1 MAPELRNLPHI
12 ASMAFNEPLMLEP
25 AYARVF
31 FCALAG
37 QLGITRL
44 TDAASGMTLGAEQI
58 AEPLALFGDDDE
70 LNPRL
75 SRSYQV
81 TNGIAVLPVSGT
93 LVSKTRALQPYS
105 GMTGYNGIIA
115 RLQQAMSDPSVDG
128 IMLDMDTPGGMVSG
142 AFDCADII
150 ARMRDIKPV
159 WALAND
165 MNCSAGQLIASA
177 ASRRMVTQTARTG
190 SIGVMMAH
198 SNYGAALKTSGVE
211 VTLIYSGDHKV
222 DGNPYEKLPKDV
234 RADFQ
239 TRIDATRQMFAEKVS
254 AYTGMSVQA
263 VLDTEAAVF
272 SGQESVDS
280 GLADELVNNTD
291 ALIVMREALDRRKKV
306 TIGGNMP
313 SPSASAVSTEPAN
326 QAVTQNA
333 GQTEQVTTLNATTV
347 AVAAPADISEQV
359 SAAVAAENGRI
370 MGILNCEEAK
380 GRESQARVLAETPG
394 MTVESAQRILSAA
407 PQSAQA
413 RTDTALDRLMEASP
427 GALSAGNASAE
438 AGDDLL
444 NTPV

>member
-1 MAPELRNLPHI
+1 MAHELRNLPHI

-44 TDAASGMTLGAEQI
+44 TDTVSGITLDAGQI
-58 AEPLALFGDDDE
+58 AEPLALFGDDDDME
-70 LNPRL
+70 PRP

-81 TNGIAVLPVSGT
+81 ANGIAVLPVSGT

-115 RLQQAMSDPSVDG
+115 RLQQAISDPGVDG
-128 IMLDMDTPGGMVSG
+128 ILLDMDTPGGMVSG

-150 ARMRDIKPV
+150 ARMRDIKPI

-165 MNCSAGQLIASA
+165 MNCSAGQLIASS
-177 ASRRMVTQTARTG
+177 ASRRLVTQTARTG

-198 SNYGAALKTSGVE
+198 SNYGAALKTNGVE

-222 DGNPYEKLPKDV
+222 DGNPYEKLPEDV

-254 AYTGMSVQA
+254 AYTGMSVQD
-263 VLDTEAAVF
+263 VLNTEAAVF
-272 SGQESVDS
+272 SGQESVDN

-291 ALIVMREALDRRKKV
+291 ALGVMREALDRRKKT
-306 TIGGNMP
+306 TIGGTMP
-313 SPSASAVSTEPAN
+313 SPSASAATNNPAD
-326 QAVTQNA
+326 QSATQTTA
-333 GQTEQVTTLNATTV
+333 PAEQVTTVDATTT
-347 AVAAPADISEQV
+347 AAMSPVDVSAQV

-394 MTVESAQRILSAA
+394 MTVESAQRILAAA

-413 RTDTALDRLMEASP
+413 RTDTALDRLMEAAP
-427 GALSAGNASAE
+427 GALSAGNASTDSV
-438 AGDDLL
+438 DDLL
-444 NTPV
+444 NTPI

>member
-1 MAPELRNLPHI
+1 MTPELRNLPHI

-44 TDAASGMTLGAEQI
+44 TDTVSGATLGAEQI
-58 AEPLALFGDDDE
+58 AEPLALFGDDE
-70 LNPRL
+70 EVGPRTA
-75 SRSYQV
+75 RSYQI

-93 LVSKTRALQPYS
+93 LVSKTRSLQPYS

-115 RLQQAMSDPSVDG
+115 RLQQAMSDPGVDG
-128 IMLDMDTPGGMVSG
+128 ILLDMDTPGGMVAG

-150 ARMRDIKPV
+150 ARMRDIKPI

-177 ASRRMVTQTARTG
+177 ASRRLVTQTARTG

-198 SNYGAALKTSGVE
+198 SNYGAALKTQGVE

-234 RADFQ
+234 RDDFQ
-239 TRIDATRQMFAEKVS
+239 TRIDATRRMFAEKVAS
-254 AYTGMSVQA
+254 YTGMSVQS

-272 SGQESVDS
+272 SGQESVDA
-280 GLADELVNNTD
+280 GLAEELVNNTD
-291 ALIVMREALDRRKKV
+291 ALNVMRESLNKRK
-306 TIGGNMP
+306 TISPGGNMEKVTT
-313 SPSASAVSTEPAN
+313 ASAAAADSIQATASAEPAN
-326 QAVTQNA
+326 TVESAAAV
-333 GQTEQVTTLNATTV
+333 V
-347 AVAAPADISEQV
+347 ASPAEVSARVAAAV
-359 SAAVAAENGRI
+359 SAENGRI
-370 MGILNCEEAK
+370 MGILNCDEAK

-394 MTVESAQRILSAA
+394 MTVESAQRILAAA

-413 RTDTALDRLMEASP
+413 RSDTALDRLMETAP
-427 GALSAGNASAE
+427 GALSTDNASAG

>member
-1 MAPELRNLPHI
+1 MTPELRNLPHI

-37 QLGITRL
+37 QLGISRL
-44 TDAASGMTLGAEQI
+44 TDAASGITLGAEQI
-58 AEPLALFGDDDE
+58 AEPLALFGDDEDMGTR
-70 LNPRL
+70 P

-81 TNGIAVLPVSGT
+81 TNGIAILPVSGT
-93 LVSKTRALQPYS
+93 LVSKTRSLQPYS

-115 RLQQAMSDPSVDG
+115 RLQQAMSDPGVDG
-128 IMLDMDTPGGMVSG
+128 ILLDMDTPGGMVSG

-150 ARMRDIKPV
+150 ARMRDIKPI

-177 ASRRMVTQTARTG
+177 ASRQLVTQTARTG

-198 SNYGAALKTSGVE
+198 SNYGAALKTNGVE

-272 SGQESVDS
+272 SGQESVDV
-280 GLADELVNNTD
+280 GLAGELVNNTD
-291 ALIVMREALDRRKKV
+291 VLNVMRDALNKRKMI
-306 TIGGNMP
+306 TTGGNMTQTTAP
-313 SPSASAVSTEPAN
+313 AATTQSSATPTATQTTASTEP
-326 QAVTQNA
+326 
-333 GQTEQVTTLNATTV
+333 VTTAEVATTDV
-347 AVAAPADISEQV
+347 SALV
-359 SAAVAAENGRI
+359 SAAVVAENDRI

-380 GRESQARVLAETPG
+380 GRDTQARVLAETPG
-394 MTVESAQRILSAA
+394 MTVESAQRILAAA

-413 RTDTALDRLMEASP
+413 RTDTALDRLMEAAP

>member
-1 MAPELRNLPHI
+1 MAHELRNLPHI

-44 TDAASGMTLGAEQI
+44 TDTVSGITLDAGQI
-58 AEPLALFGDDDE
+58 AEPLALFGEDDDMDTR
-70 LNPRL
+70 P

-81 TNGIAVLPVSGT
+81 ANGIAVLPVSGT

-115 RLQQAMSDPSVDG
+115 RLQQAISDPGVDG
-128 IMLDMDTPGGMVSG
+128 ILLDMDTPGGMVSG

-150 ARMRDIKPV
+150 ARMRDIKPI

-165 MNCSAGQLIASA
+165 MNCSAGQLIASS
-177 ASRRMVTQTARTG
+177 ASRRLVTQTARTG

-198 SNYGAALKTSGVE
+198 SNYGAALKTNGVE

-222 DGNPYEKLPKDV
+222 DGNPYEKLPEDV

-254 AYTGMSVQA
+254 AYTGMSVQD
-263 VLDTEAAVF
+263 VLNTEAAVF
-272 SGQESVDS
+272 SGQESVDN

-291 ALIVMREALDRRKKV
+291 ALGVMREALDRRKKT
-306 TIGGNMP
+306 TIGGTMP
-313 SPSASAVSTEPAN
+313 SPSASAATNNPAD
-326 QAVTQNA
+326 QSATQTTA
-333 GQTEQVTTLNATTV
+333 PAEQVTTVDATTT
-347 AVAAPADISEQV
+347 AAMSPVDVSAQV

-394 MTVESAQRILSAA
+394 MTVESAQRILAAA

-413 RTDTALDRLMEASP
+413 RTDTALDRLMEAAP
-427 GALSAGNASAE
+427 GAVSAGNASTDSV
-438 AGDDLL
+438 DDLL

>member
-1 MAPELRNLPHI
+1 MAHELRNLPHI

-44 TDAASGMTLGAEQI
+44 TDTVSGITLDAGQI
-58 AEPLALFGDDDE
+58 AEPLALFGEDDDMDTR
-70 LNPRL
+70 P

-81 TNGIAVLPVSGT
+81 ANGIAVLPVSGT

-115 RLQQAMSDPSVDG
+115 RLQQAISDPGVDG
-128 IMLDMDTPGGMVSG
+128 ILLDMDTPGGMVSG

-150 ARMRDIKPV
+150 ARMRDIKPI

-165 MNCSAGQLIASA
+165 MNCSAGQLIASS
-177 ASRRMVTQTARTG
+177 ASRRLVTQTARTG

-198 SNYGAALKTSGVE
+198 SNYGAALKTNGVE

-222 DGNPYEKLPKDV
+222 DGNPYEKLPEDV

-239 TRIDATRQMFAEKVS
+239 ARIDATRQMFAEKVS
-254 AYTGMSVQA
+254 AYTGMSVQD

-272 SGQESVDS
+272 TGQESVDN

-291 ALIVMREALDRRKKV
+291 ALGVMREALDRRKKT
-306 TIGGNMP
+306 TIGGTMP
-313 SPSASAVSTEPAN
+313 SPSASAATNNPAD
-326 QAVTQNA
+326 QATTQKTA
-333 GQTEQVTTLNATTV
+333 PAEQVTTVDTNT
-347 AVAAPADISEQV
+347 AAAMSPLDVSAQV
-359 SAAVAAENGRI
+359 SAAVAAENSRI

-394 MTVESAQRILSAA
+394 MTVESAQRILVAA

-413 RTDTALDRLMEASP
+413 RTDTALDRLMEAAP
-427 GALSAGNASAE
+427 GALSAGNASTDSV
-438 AGDDLL
+438 DDLL